1 MRLNAL
7 GYTTEYSQQCAAWTV
22 NSSGP
27 ARKQC
32 GMAVTRNIGGW
43 VYLCNRHY
51 ELIEREIEREM
62 DSLNAVRVVNMQARL
77 DAVSH
82 IEARERDASQDI
94 ADMMAEADQRRS
106 VQTVYFIRCEEYVK
120 IGISKN
126 VTARLHQIRK
136 GGGSLFPRLLD
147 VETSELIATEPGG
160 LNREREL
167 HQRFAH
173 LRHTGEW
180 FTEAPEL
187 TEYIDGLDIA
197 A

>member
-1 MRLNAL
+1 MTVNAL
-7 GYTTEYSQQCAAWTV
+7 GYSRDYAHQCAAWTV
-22 NSSGP
+22 NNSSP

-32 GMAVTRNIGGW
+32 GMAVTRNIGSW
-43 VYLCNRHY
+43 IYLCNRHY

-62 DSLNAVRVVNMQARL
+62 DNLNAIRVVNMQARL

-94 ADMMAEADQRRS
+94 AEMMAEADQRRS
-106 VQTVYFIRCEEYVK
+106 VQTVYFIRCERFVK
-120 IGISKN
+120 IGISKD
-126 VTARLHQIRK
+126 VTARLNQIRK
-136 GGGSLFPRLLD
+136 GGGSMFPRLLD
-147 VETSELIATEPGG
+147 VETAELIATEPGG
-160 LNREREL
+160 LDREKRL
-167 HQRFAH
+167 HKQFAH

-187 TEYIDGLDIA
+187 TEYIERLDIA

>member
-1 MRLNAL
+1 MTVNAL
-7 GYTTEYSQQCAAWTV
+7 GYSRDYAHQCAAWTV
-22 NSSGP
+22 NNSSP

-43 VYLCNRHY
+43 IYLCNRHY

-62 DSLNAVRVVNMQARL
+62 DNLNAIRVVNMQARL

-94 ADMMAEADQRRS
+94 AEMMAEADQRRS
-106 VQTVYFIRCEEYVK
+106 VQTVYFIRCEQFVK

-126 VTARLHQIRK
+126 VSARLHQIRK

-147 VETSELIATEPGG
+147 VQTAELIATESGG
-160 LNREREL
+160 LDREKAL
-167 HQRFAH
+167 HKQFAH

-187 TEYIDGLDIA
+187 TEYIDGLEIA